1 MTRRK
6 TVVITGCSS
15 GFGRCTALELAR
27 HGWLVFATVRKEEDR
42 ASLLQEAVLQQY
54 QGTITPLLCDI
65 TNTEQVARLAYEV
78 QEILRKEVLEIS
90 QLQHLSQVT
99 TISPLDALVNNA
111 GTAYGAPIEIL
122 PLDDLRAQ
130 LEVNVVAHVGVIQVF
145 LPMLKAA
152 QGTIINVSSIS
163 GRLATPALG
172 AYCASKFALEGLS
185 ETLRLELLPFGVRVV
200 LIEPASSPTDIW
212 KTSLQRSM
220 DNLGRHLESS
230 PYARLL
236 HMAIKSAERSS
247 KRGFPPQ
254 LFAALV
260 VKILSSRRPRARYG
274 VPGSATAI
282 ILLHRFLPDGIWDR
296 LIRSM
301 MDW

>member
-1 MTRRK
+1 MTRK

-42 ASLLQEAVLQQY
+42 ASLLQEAESQHCR
-54 QGTITPLLCDI
+54 GTIMPLLCDI
-65 TNTEQVARLAYEV
+65 TNTEQVVTLARQV
-78 QEILRKEVLEIS
+78 QAILYKEALETS
-90 QLQHLSQVT
+90 LRQHLSEVT
-99 TISPLDALVNNA
+99 TVPPLDALVNNA

-130 LEVNVVAHVGVIQVF
+130 LEVNVVAQVGVMQVF

-152 QGTIINVSSIS
+152 HGTIINVSSIS

-185 ETLRLELLPFGVRVV
+185 EALRLELLPFGVRVV
-200 LIEPASSPTDIW
+200 LIEPASSPTHIW

-220 DNLGRHLESS
+220 DNLGWHLESS

-236 HMAIKSAERSS
+236 QMIVKSAERSS
-247 KRGFPPQ
+247 KKGFPPR

-260 VKILSSRRPRARYG
+260 VKILASHRPRARYG

-282 ILLHRFLPDGIWDR
+282 ILLRRFLPDGIWDR

-301 MDW
+301 MRW

>member
-42 ASLLQEAVLQQY
+42 ASLLHEAELQQS
-54 QGTITPLLCDI
+54 QGTIIPLLCDI
-65 TNTEQVARLAYEV
+65 TDADQVAALAYQV
-78 QEILRKEVLEIS
+78 QEILCKELLEPS
-90 QLQHLSQVT
+90 QSQHLSQVT
-99 TISPLDALVNNA
+99 TVPPLDGLVNNA

-130 LEVNVVAHVGVIQVF
+130 LEVNVVAHVGVTQVF

-152 QGTIINVSSIS
+152 KGTIINVSSIS

-185 ETLRLELLPFGVRVV
+185 EALRLELLPFGVQVV
-200 LIEPASSPTDIW
+200 LIEPASSPTHIW

-220 DNLGRHLESS
+220 DSLGWHLENS

-236 HMAIKSAERSS
+236 HMAIKTAEHSS

-260 VKILSSRRPRARYG
+260 VKILSSRRPRARYV
-274 VPGSATAI
+274 VPGSASAI
-282 ILLHRFLPDGIWDR
+282 ILLRRFLPDGIWDR

-301 MDW
+301 MRW

>member
-1 MTRRK
+1 MTRSK

-15 GFGRCTALELAR
+15 GVGRCTALELAR

-42 ASLLQEAVLQQY
+42 ASLLHEAEVQQC
-54 QGTITPLLCDI
+54 QGTI
-65 TNTEQVARLAYEV
+65 
-78 QEILRKEVLEIS
+78 S
-90 QLQHLSQVT
+90 
-99 TISPLDALVNNA
+99 
-111 GTAYGAPIEIL
+111 
-122 PLDDLRAQ
+122 
-130 LEVNVVAHVGVIQVF
+130 
-145 LPMLKAA
+145 
-152 QGTIINVSSIS
+152 NVSSIS

-185 ETLRLELLPFGVRVV
+185 EALRLELLPFGVQVV
-200 LIEPASSPTDIW
+200 LIEPASSPTHIW

-220 DNLGRHLESS
+220 DSLGWHLENS

-260 VKILSSRRPRARYG
+260 VKILSSRRPRARYC

-282 ILLHRFLPDGIWDR
+282 ILLRRFLPDGIWDR